1 MNETQKTKDVG
12 KSVVAVGITAALSQ
26 VLSIIYLVFLAR
38 WIGPERYAIHVSIF
52 NLCMISVF
60 LVNWGLDT
68 WLLKKTS
75 EEPLKSNEDLRKVLM
90 LKMAFGLIWAVLL
103 WAIAPLLRPQ
113 LFNRSYLAMAILS
126 TLAEALTN
134 SLYTVFLTTGRFN
147 QSSIILLVARFTR
160 MASLVILYFFSSK
173 DLGLIIGIRTAIDL
187 LVLLIAGII
196 FGLKFGGW
204 KFKFDQLKQTFKDA
218 VPYHASDLLNI
229 VFRQVDVSMV
239 TFLSKNLTAISAYSL
254 MISFFNVISTVILS
268 LMNVLVPSLTKSRKL
283 SADGRKKS
291 LFRTILFFAGLGLLA
306 WAGISL
312 FGEKAIN
319 LILGSEYAVVAEWI
333 KNAAVLVFV
342 SSLNV
347 GLTSIIVA
355 NNRQGARVVP
365 QLISLIFKI
374 IASLLLFKRFD
385 VEGLR
390 WVYVLS
396 EVLLSIGYL
405 IIVDSIYRNSAKT
418 IPADRQ
424 VGDKLKIAFLT
435 FNQEG
440 KGTYLRAYYLAKEL
454 VKHGH
459 EVSLLTADLE
469 GKGIH
474 EREEEGLK
482 IITFPRLLK
491 GSFLHGW
498 GMDEMISR
506 LFWLR
511 NKEFDLVHA
520 FECRPTNLIPARYLQ
535 NKGALFFTDWA
546 DLLGSDGSV
555 NQRSA
560 GIKRTILKIL
570 ESYYE
575 RRRFHKSD
583 GMSVICKPLLTEAYQ
598 VFNYP
603 EEKLLLLPNGMQNPK
618 LHPISIEEARE
629 KTGLTK
635 ERLIVGYLGSGF
647 KADMAFMYE
656 CFSALQA
663 KEPKALLLHV
673 GRSNFHTPDNL
684 AILSTGGISDQ
695 DLSVYL
701 SACDI
706 FWFPLNLGRA
716 NLLRLPL
723 KLSDYLTIG
732 RPIVTTAAGDLGF
745 WVEKFKAGLVADQA
759 SPEAMSD
766 LVVKICHSEE
776 LKGKMGENAQK
787 ASLEFNYSWAK
798 RAEEL
803 QSFYFRRINQT
814 MDDMTNE

>member
-1 MNETQKTKDVG
+1 MSETQSNQAVG
-12 KSVVAVGITAALSQ
+12 KSVIVVGITAALAQ
-26 VLSIIYLVFLAR
+26 VLSIVYLVFLAR
-38 WIGPERYAIHVSIF
+38 WIGPESYAIHVGIF
-52 NLCMISVF
+52 NLCMLTVF
-60 LVNWGLDT
+60 LVSWGLDT
-68 WLLKKTS
+68 WLLKRTS
-75 EEPLKSNEDLRKVLM
+75 EQPLKSTEDLKNVLM
-90 LKMAFGLIWAVLL
+90 LKLAFGLVWAVLL
-103 WAIAPLLRPQ
+103 WAIAPLLKPEI
-113 LFNRSYLAMAILS
+113 FNRGLLAMAILS

-147 QSSIILLVARFTR
+147 QSSIILLVARFAR

-196 FGLKFGGW
+196 FGLKFSGW
-204 KFKFDQLKQTFKDA
+204 KFKFNQLKQTFKDSI
-218 VPYHASDLLNI
+218 PYHASDLLNI
-229 VFRQVDVSMV
+229 VFRQIDVSMV
-239 TFLSKNLTAISAYSL
+239 TFLSTSLTAISAYSL

-268 LMNVLVPSLTKSRKL
+268 LMNVLVPSLTKSRNL
-283 SADGRKKS
+283 SGEGRKKS

-319 LILGSEYAVVAEWI
+319 LILGSEYAMVAEWI

-355 NNRQGARVVP
+355 NNRQSARVVP
-365 QLISLIFKI
+365 QLVSLIFKI
-374 IASLLLFKRFD
+374 IASLLLFSRYD
-385 VEGLR
+385 VDGLR

-396 EVLLSIGYL
+396 EALLSIGYSL
-405 IIVDSIYRNSAKT
+405 IVISIYRSISEPEPFKRE
-418 IPADRQ
+418 PDS
-424 VGDKLKIAFLT
+424 KLKIAFLT

-454 VKHGH
+454 VKSGH
-459 EVSLLTADLE
+459 EVSLLTADVE
-469 GKGIH
+469 GKGVH
-474 EREEEGLK
+474 EREEDGLT
-482 IITFPRLLK
+482 IVTFPRLFK

-498 GMDEMISR
+498 GLDEMISR
-506 LFWLR
+506 RFWLR

-520 FECRPTNLIPARYLQ
+520 FECRPTNLVPARYLQ

-555 NQRSA
+555 SQRPA
-560 GIKRTILKIL
+560 GIKRSVLKIF

-575 RRRFHKSD
+575 KRRFHKSD
-583 GMSVICKPLLTEAYQ
+583 GMSVICEPLYTEAKQ

-618 LHPISIEEARE
+618 LQPIAIEDARK
-629 KTGLTK
+629 KTGLAK
-635 ERLIVGYLGSGF
+635 DRLIVGYLGSGF
-647 KADMAFMYE
+647 KADMAFMVE

-663 KEPKALLLHV
+663 KEPDALLLHI
-673 GRSNFHTPDNL
+673 GRSNFHTPDNS
-684 AILSTGGISDQ
+684 AILTIGGINDN

-706 FWFPLNLGRA
+706 FWFPLNLSRA

-745 WVEKFKAGLVADQA
+745 WVDKFEAGLVADQA
-759 SPEAMSD
+759 SPEIMSE
-766 LVVKICHSEE
+766 LVLKICHSEE

-787 ASLEFNYSWAK
+787 ASLDFNYGWAK
-798 RAEEL
+798 RADEL
-803 QSFYFRRINQT
+803 QNFYFRRINQT